1 VNDQRLLI
9 DPDMAKD
16 LKDASKFGS
25 SIARI
30 FAIRTKSGV
39 SSTLKG
45 AVTKATFS
53 EGKNGAVSEKLRAQ
67 VWVKQEPKE
76 DEMNLNR
83 ARDPIRV
90 CLYTMAL

>member
-1 VNDQRLLI
+1 VNGQGLLI

-16 LKDASKFGS
+16 LKDASKFGL
-25 SIARI
+25 SIARV
-30 FAIRTKSGV
+30 FPVRTMSGQ

-45 AVTKATFS
+45 AVTKATLS
-53 EGKNGAVSEKLRAQ
+53 ESKNLAASEKLRVQ
-67 VWVKQEPKE
+67 VLVEQGPKL